1 MKDRL
6 DALEIALTNELRE
19 HEFYKLNAER
29 TDNPLGKAMFETI
42 AKEEMEHYERLQEL
56 HKVWEK
62 NNTWPE
68 TIPLKVNKTNVQNVL
83 KDVLKKVAE
92 APHVDL
98 DDLEAIRTAIAFEC
112 DGVMY
117 YELLKQA
124 STEPNE
130 KAFFNLMANIEHEHF
145 TSLKDTEELL
155 ISPGAWYRIRERG
168 GLDGA

>member
-6 DALEIALTNELRE
+6 DALEIALSNELRE
-19 HEFYKLNAER
+19 HEFYKMNAER

-42 AKEEMEHYERLQEL
+42 AKDELEHFERLKQL
-56 HKVWEK
+56 HEVWEK

-68 TIPLKVNKTNVQNVL
+68 TIPLKVNKTNVHNVL
-83 KDVLKKVAE
+83 KDVLKRVAE

-117 YELLKQA
+117 YELLKQS

-130 KAFFNLMANIEHEHF
+130 KAFFNLMANIEHEHY

-155 ISPGAWYRIRERG
+155 VDPAAWYRIRERG

>member
-6 DALEIALTNELRE
+6 DALDIALTNELRE
-19 HEFYKLNAER
+19 YEFYKMNAER
-29 TDNPLGKAMFETI
+29 TDNPLGKAMFEAI
-42 AKEEMEHYERLQEL
+42 AKDELEHYEKLKEIY
-56 HKVWEK
+56 KVWEK

-83 KDVLKKVAE
+83 KDVLQKVAE
-92 APHVDL
+92 APHVDM
-98 DDLEAIRTAIAFEC
+98 DDLDAVRTAIAFEC

-117 YELLKQA
+117 YELLKES

-130 KAFFNLMANIEHEHF
+130 KAFFNLMASIEHEHF
-145 TSLKDTEELL
+145 VSLKDTEELMVD
-155 ISPGAWYRIRERG
+155 PAAWFRMRERG

>member
-29 TDNPLGKAMFETI
+29 TDNPLGKAMFEAI
-42 AKEEMEHYERLQEL
+42 AKEELEHFERLKQL
-56 HKVWEK
+56 HEVWEK
-62 NNTWPE
+62 NNSWPE

-92 APHVDL
+92 APRVDR
-98 DDLEAIRTAIAFEC
+98 DDLVAIRAAIDFEC

-117 YELLKQA
+117 YELLKEG
-124 STEPNE
+124 SIEPNE
-130 KAFFNLMANIEHEHF
+130 KAFFNLLANIEHEHF
-145 TSLKDTEELL
+145 CSLKDTEELL
-155 ISPGAWYRIRERG
+155 VDANSWYRIRERG

>member
-19 HEFYKLNAER
+19 REFYELSAKR
-29 TDNPLGKAMFETI
+29 TDNPLGKAMFEAI
-42 AKEEMEHYERLQEL
+42 AKEEMEHYERLKQIYE
-56 HKVWEK
+56 VWEK
-62 NNTWPE
+62 NKTWPE

-92 APHVDL
+92 APYVDM
-98 DDLEAIRTAIAFEC
+98 DDLVAVRTAIEFEC

-117 YELLKQA
+117 YELLKEG

-130 KAFFNLMANIEHEHF
+130 RAFFNLLANIEHEHF
-145 TSLKDTEELL
+145 VSLKDTEELMVDPN
-155 ISPGAWYRIRERG
+155 SWYRMRERG

>member
-6 DALEIALTNELRE
+6 DALDIALTNELRE
-19 HEFYKLNAER
+19 HEFYKMNAER

-42 AKEEMEHYERLQEL
+42 AKDELEHYERLKEL
-56 HKVWEK
+56 YGVWEK

-83 KDVLKKVAE
+83 KDVLQKVAT
-92 APHVDL
+92 APKVDM
-98 DDLEAIRTAIAFEC
+98 DDLAAVRTAIAFEC

-117 YELLKQA
+117 YELLKE
-124 STEPNE
+124 SSSEPNE

-145 TSLKDTEELL
+145 VSLKDTEELML
-155 ISPGAWYRIRERG
+155 DPGAWFRLRERG